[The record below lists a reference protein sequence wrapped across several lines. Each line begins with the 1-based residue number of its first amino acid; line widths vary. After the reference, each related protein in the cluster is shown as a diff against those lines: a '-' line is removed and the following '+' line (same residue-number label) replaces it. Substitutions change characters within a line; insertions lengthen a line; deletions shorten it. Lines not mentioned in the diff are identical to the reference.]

1 MTKESIA
8 ESFQSLQ
15 DRICQSL
22 ERIDGK
28 SKFQEDL
35 WTRPDGGGGRTR
47 TIGGEGIIE
56 KGGVNFS
63 EVYGTVTDLMKK
75 NTEIEGDSFFA
86 TGVSIVIHPHS
97 PHIPIIHMNIRY
109 FELNNGRYWFGGGID
124 LTPHYIVSSQAQ
136 KFHAGLKAVCDKYNS
151 EFYTKFKSW
160 ADDYFF
166 LPHRNETRG
175 VGGIFFDHLKEDE
188 HNSKEKL
195 LSHIKNG
202 AKKVIVSAPC
212 KNADKTIVYGV
223 NENIL
228 TKDDQI
234 ISAASC
240 TTNCLAPVANVL
252 NERFEI
258 EKGFMTTI
266 HAFTS
271 DQRILDNS
279 HKDPR
284 RARSASQSIVPT
296 STGASKAIGEIIPSL
311 KGKLEGVAMRVPTP
325 NVSLIELVFCTK
337 KEMTKEKINE
347 AFTFASKK
355 QSKKVLEITTEK
367 LVSVDF
373 NHNSA
378 SAIIDSSLTN
388 VVGGNMG
395 KISAWYDNEWGF
407 SNRMCD
413 IAEHLHKIS

>member
-1 MTKESIA
+1 MTIKVGINGMGRIGRMVIRAIVES
-8 ESFQSLQ
+8 QN
-15 DRICQSL
+15 
-22 ERIDGK
+22 K
-28 SKFQEDL
+28 N
-35 WTRPDGGGGRTR
+35 
-47 TIGGEGIIE
+47 IE
-56 KGGVNFS
+56 IK
-63 EVYGTVTDLMKK
+63 
-75 NTEIEGDSFFA
+75 
-86 TGVSIVIHPHS
+86 
-97 PHIPIIHMNIRY
+97 HI
-109 FELNNGRYWFGGGID
+109 NNR
-124 LTPHYIVSSQAQ
+124 S
-136 KFHAGLKAVCDKYNS
+136 NS
-151 EFYTKFKSW
+151 EASCNLIKYDSVHGKFNANLGFDENHLIINKKKITFSQESKIENINW
-160 ADDYFF
+160 KKFEVDYVFECTGKF
-166 LPHRNETRG
+166 
-175 VGGIFFDHLKEDE
+175 
-188 HNSKEKL
+188 NSKEKL
-195 LSHIKNG
+195 LTHIKNG

-212 KNADKTIVYGV
+212 KDADKTIVYGV

-228 TKDDQI
+228 SKEDQI
-234 ISAASC
+234 VSAASC

-252 NERFEI
+252 NEIFEI

-337 KEMTKEKINE
+337 KEIDKEKINE
-347 AFTFASKK
+347 AFARATKK
-355 QSKKVLEITTEK
+355 QSKRVLEITKEK
-367 LVSVDF
+367 LVSIDF

-378 SAIIDSSLTN
+378 SAIVDSSLTS
-388 VVGGNMG
+388 VVGKNMG

-413 IAEHLHKIS
+413 IAEYLHKISK

>member
-1 MTKESIA
+1 MTIKVGINGMG
-8 ESFQSLQ
+8 
-15 DRICQSL
+15 RI
-22 ERIDGK
+22 
-28 SKFQEDL
+28 
-35 WTRPDGGGGRTR
+35 GRMVIR
-47 TIGGEGIIE
+47 AIIE
-56 KGGVNFS
+56 SQN
-63 EVYGTVTDLMKK
+63 K
-75 NTEIEGDSFFA
+75 NIK
-86 TGVSIVIHPHS
+86 IQ
-97 PHIPIIHMNIRY
+97 HI
-109 FELNNGRYWFGGGID
+109 NNR
-124 LTPHYIVSSQAQ
+124 S
-136 KFHAGLKAVCDKYNS
+136 NS
-151 EFYTKFKSW
+151 ETSCTLIKYDSIHGKFNADLDFDEKHLIINNNKITFSQKTKIEDINWKKF
-160 ADDYFF
+160 DVDYVFECTGKF
-166 LPHRNETRG
+166 
-175 VGGIFFDHLKEDE
+175 
-188 HNSKEKL
+188 NSKEKL
-195 LSHIKNG
+195 MAHIING

-212 KNADKTIVYGV
+212 KNSDKTIVFGV
-223 NENIL
+223 NENVL

-252 NERFEI
+252 NESFII

-337 KEMTKEKINE
+337 KDINVEKINE
-347 AFTFASKK
+347 AFKLFSKN
-355 QSKKVLEITTEK
+355 QSKNVLEITSEK
-367 LVSVDF
+367 LVSIDF

-378 SAIIDSSLTN
+378 SAVIDTSLTN
-388 VVGGNMG
+388 VVGKNMG

-413 IAEHLHKIS
+413 IAEYVHKIS

>member
-1 MTKESIA
+1 MTIKIGINGLGRIGRMLIRAVIESKNKNI
-8 ESFQSLQ
+8 EINHINNRSSPEVSCSLLKH
-15 DRICQSL
+15 DSIH
-22 ERIDGK
+22 GK
-28 SKFQEDL
+28 FNADIKFENNNLIINKKKISYSQE
-35 WTRPDGGGGRTR
+35 
-47 TIGGEGIIE
+47 
-56 KGGVNFS
+56 
-63 EVYGTVTDLMKK
+63 TDIKNINWKK
-75 NTEIEGDSFFA
+75 FNVDYVFEC
-86 TGVSIVIHPHS
+86 TG
-97 PHIPIIHMNIRY
+97 
-109 FELNNGRYWFGGGID
+109 
-124 LTPHYIVSSQAQ
+124 
-136 KFHAGLKAVCDKYNS
+136 KF
-151 EFYTKFKSW
+151 
-160 ADDYFF
+160 
-166 LPHRNETRG
+166 
-175 VGGIFFDHLKEDE
+175 
-188 HNSKEKL
+188 NSKDKL
-195 LSHIKNG
+195 LDHIKNG

-212 KNADKTIVYGV
+212 KKADKTIVYGV

-228 TKDDQI
+228 SKNDQI

-252 NERFEI
+252 NKNFEI

-271 DQRILDNS
+271 DQKILDNS

-337 KEMTKEKINE
+337 KKIDKEKIND
-347 AFTFASKK
+347 AFVRASKK
-355 QSKKVLEITTEK
+355 QSKKILEVTSEK
-367 LVSVDF
+367 LVSIDF

-388 VVGGNMG
+388 VVGKNMG

>member
-1 MTKESIA
+1 MTINVGINGLGRIGRMVIRAIIESENKNIKIKHINNRSNPEVSCNLIKNDSVHGKFNA
-8 ESFQSLQ
+8 DLDYDENHLVINKNKISFSRESN
-15 DRICQSL
+15 I
-22 ERIDGK
+22 
-28 SKFQEDL
+28 
-35 WTRPDGGGGRTR
+35 
-47 TIGGEGIIE
+47 EGINW
-56 KGGVNFS
+56 KKFGVDYVF
-63 EVYGTVTDLMKK
+63 EC
-75 NTEIEGDSFFA
+75 
-86 TGVSIVIHPHS
+86 TG
-97 PHIPIIHMNIRY
+97 
-109 FELNNGRYWFGGGID
+109 
-124 LTPHYIVSSQAQ
+124 
-136 KFHAGLKAVCDKYNS
+136 KF
-151 EFYTKFKSW
+151 
-160 ADDYFF
+160 
-166 LPHRNETRG
+166 
-175 VGGIFFDHLKEDE
+175 
-188 HNSKEKL
+188 NSKEKL

-212 KNADKTIVYGV
+212 KNADKTIVFGV
-223 NENIL
+223 NEDEL
-228 TKDDQI
+228 TKNDQI

-252 NERFEI
+252 NQNFEI

-337 KEMTKEKINE
+337 KEINVEKINA
-347 AFTFASKK
+347 AFKEVIK
-355 QSKKVLEITTEK
+355 NQSKKVLEITSEK
-367 LVSVDF
+367 LVSIDF
-373 NHNSA
+373 NHNSS
-378 SAIIDSSLTN
+378 SAIIDSTLTN
-388 VVGGNMG
+388 VVGKNMG

-413 IAEHLHKIS
+413 IAEYLHKI